1 MPLVLSQKKDL
12 VKEMTTLLSDADVV
26 LTADYSGLTSNE
38 LNELRKTTRE
48 AGVFVKLVK
57 NNMLKMALKESQFAS
72 MSENVS
78 GPQIVA
84 VGKEDAGKFA
94 KSIQEFIDKHE
105 NLKPRAINYQGQ
117 DLDISELKKLASLPT
132 YEEAISKLLSVM
144 QGPIQKLMG
153 TIKAVPNKLV
163 RTIDAVKASKN

>member
-1 MPLVLSQKKDL
+1 MPLNLTQKQDL
-12 VKEMTTLLSDADVV
+12 VKEMTTVLNDADVV
-26 LTADYSGLTSNE
+26 LTADYSGLTANE
-38 LNELRKTTRE
+38 LNELRKSTRE

-57 NNMLKMALKESQFAS
+57 NNMLKMALKESQFSS
-72 MSENVS
+72 MSEKIF

-94 KSIQEFIDKHE
+94 KSIKEFIDKHE
-105 NLKPRAINYQGQ
+105 NLKPKAINYQGQ

-144 QGPIQKLMG
+144 QGPIKKLMG
-153 TIKAVPNKLV
+153 TMQAVPGKLV
-163 RTIDAVKASKN
+163 RTIDAVKVSKN

>member
-1 MPLVLSQKKDL
+1 MPLNLTQKQDL
-12 VKEMTTLLSDADVV
+12 VKEMTAVLNDAEVV
-26 LTADYSGLTSNE
+26 LTADYSGLTANE
-38 LNELRKTTRE
+38 LNELRKSTRE

-57 NNMLKMALKESQFAS
+57 NNMLKMALKESQFSS
-72 MSENVS
+72 MSENIF

-94 KSIQEFIDKHE
+94 KSIKEFIDKHE
-105 NLKPRAINYQGQ
+105 NLTPKAINYQGQ
-117 DLDISELKKLASLPT
+117 DLDISELQKLASLPT

-144 QGPIQKLMG
+144 QGPIKKLMG
-153 TIKAVPNKLV
+153 TMQAVPGKLV

>member
-1 MPLVLSQKKDL
+1 MPLDLSQKKDL
-12 VKEMTTLLSDADVV
+12 VKEITTVLSNADVV

-94 KSIQEFIDKHE
+94 KSIKEFIDKHE

>member
-1 MPLVLSQKKDL
+1 MPLNLSQKKDL
-12 VKEMTTLLSDADVV
+12 VKEMATVLSDAEVV

-57 NNMLKMALKESQFAS
+57 NNMLKMALKDSQFSS

-94 KSIQEFIDKHE
+94 KSIKDFIDKHE
-105 NLKPRAINYQGQ
+105 NLKPKAINYQGQ

-132 YEEAISKLLSVM
+132 YEEAIARLLSVM

-153 TIKAVPNKLV
+153 TMKAVPNKLV
-163 RTIDAVKASKN
+163 RTIDAVRVSKN

>member
-1 MPLVLSQKKDL
+1 MPLNLSQKKDL
-12 VKEMTTLLSDADVV
+12 VKEMATVLSDAEVV

-57 NNMLKMALKESQFAS
+57 NNMLKMALKDSQFSS

-84 VGKEDAGKFA
+84 VGKEGK
-94 KSIQEFIDKHE
+94 
-105 NLKPRAINYQGQ
+105 RAVQRVI
-117 DLDISELKKLASLPT
+117 KR
-132 YEEAISKLLSVM
+132 
-144 QGPIQKLMG
+144 G
-153 TIKAVPNKLV
+153 TAVSSTH
-163 RTIDAVKASKN
+163 RWSCSAKASRSVSARKLPARRNNARVRRAEDVGRQQGDTIVLGRREFAAGAQNRHQHTANY

>member
-1 MPLVLSQKKDL
+1 MPLNLSQKKDL
-12 VKEMTTLLSDADVV
+12 VKEMATVLSDAEVV

-57 NNMLKMALKESQFAS
+57 NNMLKMALKDSQFSS

-84 VGKEDAGKFA
+84 IGKEDAGKFA
-94 KSIQEFIDKHE
+94 KSIKDFIDKHE
-105 NLKPRAINYQGQ
+105 NLKPKAINYLGQ

-132 YEEAISKLLSVM
+132 YEEAIARLLSVM

-153 TIKAVPNKLV
+153 TMKAVPNKLV
-163 RTIDAVKASKN
+163 RTIDAVRVSKN

>member
-1 MPLVLSQKKDL
+1 MPLNLSQKKDL
-12 VKEMTTLLSDADVV
+12 VKEMATVLSDAEVV

-57 NNMLKMALKESQFAS
+57 NNMLKMALKDSRFSS

-94 KSIQEFIDKHE
+94 KSIKDFIDKHE
-105 NLKPRAINYQGQ
+105 NLKPKAINYQGQ

-132 YEEAISKLLSVM
+132 YEEAIAKLLSVM

-153 TIKAVPNKLV
+153 TMKAVPNKLV
-163 RTIDAVKASKN
+163 RTIDAVRVSKN

>member
-1 MPLVLSQKKDL
+1 MPLNLSQKKDL
-12 VKEMTTLLSDADVV
+12 VKEMSTVLGEAEVV

-38 LNELRKTTRE
+38 LNQLRKTTRE
-48 AGVFVKLVK
+48 AGVFIKLVK
-57 NNMLKMALKESQFAS
+57 NNMLKMALKDSQFAS
-72 MSENVS
+72 MAENVS

-94 KSIQEFIDKHE
+94 KSIKEFIDKHE
-105 NLKPRAINYQGQ
+105 NLKPKAINYQGQ

-144 QGPIQKLMG
+144 QGRIQKLMG
-153 TIKAVPNKLV
+153 TMKAVPNKLV

>member
-1 MPLVLSQKKDL
+1 MPLNLSQKKDL
-12 VKEMTTLLSDADVV
+12 VKEMATVLSDAEVV

-57 NNMLKMALKESQFAS
+57 NNMLKMALKDSQFSS
-72 MSENVS
+72 MSDNVS

-94 KSIQEFIDKHE
+94 KSIKDFIDKHE
-105 NLKPRAINYQGQ
+105 NLKPKAINYQGQ

-132 YEEAISKLLSVM
+132 YEEAIAKLLSVM

-153 TIKAVPNKLV
+153 TMKAVPNKLV
-163 RTIDAVKASKN
+163 RTIDAVRVSKN

>member
-1 MPLVLSQKKDL
+1 MPLNLSQKKDL
-12 VKEMTTLLSDADVV
+12 VKEMATVLSDAEVV

-57 NNMLKMALKESQFAS
+57 NNMLKMALKNSQFSS
-72 MSENVS
+72 MSDNVS

-94 KSIQEFIDKHE
+94 KSIKDFIDKHE
-105 NLKPRAINYQGQ
+105 NLKPKAINYQGQ

-132 YEEAISKLLSVM
+132 YEEAIAKLLSVM

-153 TIKAVPNKLV
+153 TMKAVPNKLV
-163 RTIDAVKASKN
+163 RTIDAVRVSKN

>member
-1 MPLVLSQKKDL
+1 MPLNLSQKKDL
-12 VKEMTTLLSDADVV
+12 VKEMSTILSDAEVV

-57 NNMLKMALKESQFAS
+57 NNMLKMALKESQFSS

-84 VGKEDAGKFA
+84 VGKEDPGKFA
-94 KSIQEFIDKHE
+94 KSIKDFIDKHE
-105 NLKPRAINYQGQ
+105 NLKPTAINYQGQ
-117 DLDISELKKLASLPT
+117 DIDISELKKLASLPT

-153 TIKAVPNKLV
+153 TMKAVPSKLV

>member
-1 MPLVLSQKKDL
+1 MPLDLSQKKDL
-12 VKEMTTLLSDADVV
+12 VKEMTTVLSDADVV

-72 MSENVS
+72 MSESVS

-117 DLDISELKKLASLPT
+117 DLDISEFKKLASLPT

-153 TIKAVPNKLV
+153 TMKAVPNKLV

>member
-1 MPLVLSQKKDL
+1 MPLNLSQKKDL
-12 VKEMTTLLSDADVV
+12 VKEMSTVLSDAEVV

-38 LNELRKTTRE
+38 LNQLRKSTRE
-48 AGVFVKLVK
+48 AGVFIKLVK

-72 MSENVS
+72 MAENVS

-94 KSIQEFIDKHE
+94 KSIKEFIDKHE
-105 NLKPRAINYQGQ
+105 NLKPKAINYLGQ

-153 TIKAVPNKLV
+153 TMKAVPNKLV

>member
-1 MPLVLSQKKDL
+1 
-12 VKEMTTLLSDADVV
+12 
-26 LTADYSGLTSNE
+26 
-38 LNELRKTTRE
+38 
-48 AGVFVKLVK
+48 
-57 NNMLKMALKESQFAS
+57 MLKMALKESQFSS

-94 KSIQEFIDKHE
+94 KSIKEFIDKHE
-105 NLKPRAINYQGQ
+105 NLKPKAINYQGQ

-153 TIKAVPNKLV
+153 TMKAVPNKLV

>member
-12 VKEMTTLLSDADVV
+12 VKEMATVLSDAEVV

-57 NNMLKMALKESQFAS
+57 NNMLKMALKDSQFSS

-94 KSIQEFIDKHE
+94 KSIKDFIDKHE
-105 NLKPRAINYQGQ
+105 NLKPKAINYLGQ

-132 YEEAISKLLSVM
+132 YEEAIARLLSVM

-153 TIKAVPNKLV
+153 TMKAVPNKLV
-163 RTIDAVKASKN
+163 RTIDAVRVSKN

>member
-1 MPLVLSQKKDL
+1 MPLNLTQKQDL
-12 VKEMTTLLSDADVV
+12 VKEMAAILNDAEVV

-57 NNMLKMALKESQFAS
+57 NNMLKMALKESQFSS

-94 KSIQEFIDKHE
+94 KSIKEFADKHE
-105 NLKPRAINYQGQ
+105 
-117 DLDISELKKLASLPT
+117 
-132 YEEAISKLLSVM
+132 
-144 QGPIQKLMG
+144 
-153 TIKAVPNKLV
+153 
-163 RTIDAVKASKN
+163 

>member
-1 MPLVLSQKKDL
+1 MPLNLSQKKDL
-12 VKEMTTLLSDADVV
+12 VKEMSTVLSEAEVV
-26 LTADYSGLTSNE
+26 LTVDYSGLTSNE
-38 LNELRKTTRE
+38 LNQLRKTTRE
-48 AGVFVKLVK
+48 AGVFIKLVK
-57 NNMLKMALKESQFAS
+57 NNMLKMALKDSQFAS
-72 MSENVS
+72 MAENVS

-94 KSIQEFIDKHE
+94 KSIKEFIDKHE
-105 NLKPRAINYQGQ
+105 NLKPKAINYQGQ

-132 YEEAISKLLSVM
+132 YEEAISKLMSVM

-153 TIKAVPNKLV
+153 TMKAVPNKLV

>member
-1 MPLVLSQKKDL
+1 MPLNLSQKKDL
-12 VKEMTTLLSDADVV
+12 VKEMSTVLGEAEVV

-38 LNELRKTTRE
+38 LNQLRKTTRE
-48 AGVFVKLVK
+48 AGVFIKLVK
-57 NNMLKMALKESQFAS
+57 NNMLKMALKDSQFAS
-72 MSENVS
+72 MAENVS

-94 KSIQEFIDKHE
+94 KSIKEFIDKHE
-105 NLKPRAINYQGQ
+105 NLKPKAINYQGQ

-132 YEEAISKLLSVM
+132 YDEAISKLLSVM

-153 TIKAVPNKLV
+153 TMKAVPNKLV

>member
-1 MPLVLSQKKDL
+1 MPLNLTQKQDL
-12 VKEMTTLLSDADVV
+12 VKEMTTVLNDAEVV
-26 LTADYSGLTSNE
+26 LTADYSGLTANE
-38 LNELRKTTRE
+38 LNELRKSTRE

-57 NNMLKMALKESQFAS
+57 NNMLKMALKESQFSS
-72 MSENVS
+72 MSENIF

-94 KSIQEFIDKHE
+94 KSIKEFIDKHE
-105 NLKPRAINYQGQ
+105 NLKPKAINYQGQ
-117 DLDISELKKLASLPT
+117 DLDISELQKLASLPT

-144 QGPIQKLMG
+144 QGPIKKLMG
-153 TIKAVPNKLV
+153 TMQAVPGKLV

>member
-1 MPLVLSQKKDL
+1 MPLNLTQKQDL
-12 VKEMTTLLSDADVV
+12 VKEMSAVLNDAEVV
-26 LTADYSGLTSNE
+26 LTADYSGLTANE
-38 LNELRKTTRE
+38 SNELRKSTRE

-57 NNMLKMALKESQFAS
+57 NNMLKMALKESQFSS
-72 MSENVS
+72 MSENIF

-94 KSIQEFIDKHE
+94 KSIKEFIDKHE
-105 NLKPRAINYQGQ
+105 NLKPKAINYQGQ
-117 DLDISELKKLASLPT
+117 DLDISELQKLASLPT

-144 QGPIQKLMG
+144 QGPIKKLMG
-153 TIKAVPNKLV
+153 TMQAVPGKLV

>member
-1 MPLVLSQKKDL
+1 MPLDLSQKKEL
-12 VKEMTTLLSDADVV
+12 VKEITTVLGDADVV

-153 TIKAVPNKLV
+153 TINAVPNKLV